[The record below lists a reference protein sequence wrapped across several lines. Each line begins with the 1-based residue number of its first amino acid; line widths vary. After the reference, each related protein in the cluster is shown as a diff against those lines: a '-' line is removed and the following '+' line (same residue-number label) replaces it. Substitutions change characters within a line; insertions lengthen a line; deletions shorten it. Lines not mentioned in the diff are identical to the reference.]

1 MSVHLIADILFV
13 LLGALIIW
21 RCASNGFVKCL
32 FKFVRT
38 VLSIV
43 LAYLLV
49 SPVAPIIAEKFI
61 HDPVYDYVYDKI
73 NGIYMEAEESLET
86 SNIVEQFPD
95 FLITEEL
102 EDKLENMDEAG
113 EELVLS
119 VSEEITAPIVKI
131 VSSVIAFVLLF
142 ILIFIL
148 LSIVMALLNSL
159 INKIKL
165 IHLANTL
172 LGLAW
177 GILVAVILW
186 CLISTV
192 MNLLFS
198 DLAIYEESVVIKF
211 FGESNLLDH
220 LGILELGEDLLHSV
234 FD

>member
-1 MSVHLIADILFV
+1 MEMSVHLIADILFV

-148 LSIVMALLNSL
+148 Q
-159 INKIKL
+159 
-165 IHLANTL
+165 
-172 LGLAW
+172 
-177 GILVAVILW
+177 
-186 CLISTV
+186 
-192 MNLLFS
+192 
-198 DLAIYEESVVIKF
+198 EP
-211 FGESNLLDH
+211 
-220 LGILELGEDLLHSV
+220 ILEQPIKCFSQECRGEKLCKEQKQFCFWIPLRCRLRNTN
-234 FD
+234 